1 MIAPLVLY
9 LSLLTEHRKVL
20 LGTLKA
26 EVVNITEG
34 MKETTEDQTIIN
46 IIEEDITESTLDHSS
61 ITITENYEK
70 ISPTEIVNL
79 NSISEENHGESGE
92 SLLSLEPPHIENW
105 RPATSPPPRTTED
118 GNSDYT

>member
-26 EVVNITEG
+26 DMVNITEG
-34 MKETTEDQTIIN
+34 MKETVEDQTIIN
-46 IIEEDITESTLDHSS
+46 VIEEVITESTLDHSP

-79 NSISEENHGESGE
+79 NSMSEGEI
-92 SLLSLEPPHIENW
+92 LS
-105 RPATSPPPRTTED
+105 
-118 GNSDYT
+118 